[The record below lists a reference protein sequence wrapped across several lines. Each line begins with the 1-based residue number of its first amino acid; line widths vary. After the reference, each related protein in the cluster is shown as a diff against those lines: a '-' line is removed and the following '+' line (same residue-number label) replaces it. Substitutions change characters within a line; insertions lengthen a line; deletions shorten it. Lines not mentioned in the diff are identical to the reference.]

1 MDELNGAVER
11 VAGRLGALVVD
22 LRGFRARNFV
32 MADRVHPTALGQ
44 IAIAER
50 ALDVLERDGM
60 RVVVRPSSLVYY
72 EIDWSDRLR
81 GDATYAYRSS
91 KEWAEGG
98 AVSPRWRAISPGD
111 DRRFEYRHICPHQ
124 TAL

>member
-1 MDELNGAVER
+1 
-11 VAGRLGALVVD
+11 
-22 LRGFRARNFV
+22 

-60 RVVVRPSSLVYY
+60 QVVVHPSSLVYY

-81 GDATYAYRSS
+81 GDATYAYRSL
-91 KEWAEGG
+91 KEWAKAARYRSLGG
-98 AVSPRWRAISPGD
+98 
-111 DRRFEYRHICPHQ
+111 
-124 TAL
+124 

>member
-1 MDELNGAVER
+1 
-11 VAGRLGALVVD
+11 
-22 LRGFRARNFV
+22 

-81 GDATYAYRSS
+81 GDAKYAYRSS
-91 KEWAEGG
+91 KEWLRAARIAALAGYLARRRSG
-98 AVSPRWRAISPGD
+98 A
-111 DRRFEYRHICPHQ
+111 
-124 TAL
+124 